1 MKGRLVH
8 LMKQGAVLKSTKEK
22 KRTRFDLESPPEVF
36 GAPDPERKLQMPEE
50 EFKKGDEPM
59 AAWPAGK
66 KGKTGKTP
74 DKKTDLKPT
83 FPGEYKI

>member
-1 MKGRLVH
+1 MH
-8 LMKQGAVLKSTKEK
+8 LMKQGAVLKSEKAK
-22 KRTRFDLESPPEVF
+22 KRTRFDLESQPEVF
-36 GAPDPERKLQMPEE
+36 GAPEPERDLKMPE

-66 KGKTGKTP
+66 KPKTGKTP